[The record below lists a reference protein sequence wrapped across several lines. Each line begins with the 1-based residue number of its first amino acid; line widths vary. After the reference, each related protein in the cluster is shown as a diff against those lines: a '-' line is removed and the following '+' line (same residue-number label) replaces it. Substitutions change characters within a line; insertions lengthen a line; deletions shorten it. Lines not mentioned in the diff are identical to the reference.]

1 MIITNVKGSRITDME
16 SCEMAFKEVDQP
28 VHWKNGHS
36 AHALAR
42 HFSCPS
48 VDKSDGIE
56 EIRKGLELF
65 GYEEVNLQEAKIEYE
80 SKLDGFGKGRVH
92 DLSLWGEADE
102 YPLVVCIEAKVNE
115 GFGSTTE
122 SVIAERLS
130 VTPNSLTFAFDYRI
144 S

>member
-1 MIITNVKGSRITDME
+1 ME